1 MLMSSTAAAG
11 GPNTGKLTIKGE
23 LSAQEDLALDGL
35 FEGSIDLQGHH
46 LTLGSHAR
54 VNAAISARLVTVEG
68 TLSGHI
74 NGDLVEILPTADVE
88 ASVLA
93 LKLALEDGAR
103 FIGAVNTARA
113 RAAGD
118 IARHRG
124 GPAETQRT
132 TR

>member
-1 MLMSSTAAAG
+1 METTPRG
-11 GPNTGKLTIKGE
+11 TNIGTLTIKGE
-23 LSAQEDLALDGL
+23 LSAQEDLAIDGL

-46 LTLGSHAR
+46 LTVGTHAD

-68 TLSGHI
+68 RLSGHI
-74 NGDLVEILPTADVE
+74 NGDLVEILPTAHVE

-93 LKLALEDGAR
+93 QKLALEEGAR
-103 FIGAVNTARA
+103 FIGSVNTARA

-124 GPAETQRT
+124 TLPQPQRM

>member
-1 MLMSSTAAAG
+1 MDPTPRG
-11 GPNTGKLTIKGE
+11 TYIGKLTIKGE

-46 LTLGSHAR
+46 LTLGSQAR

-74 NGDLVEILPTADVE
+74 NGDIVEILPSARVE

-93 LKLALEDGAR
+93 QKLALEDGAR
-103 FIGAVNTARA
+103 FVGPVNTARA

-124 GPAETQRT
+124 TPGTAQRT

>member
-1 MLMSSTAAAG
+1 MEPTARG
-11 GPNTGKLTIKGE
+11 TYTGNLTIKGE

-46 LTLGSHAR
+46 LTLGS
-54 VNAAISARLVTVEG
+54 NAQVTAAVSARLVTVEG

-74 NGDLVEILPTADVE
+74 NGDLVEILPSADVE
-88 ASVLA
+88 ASILA
-93 LKLALEDGAR
+93 QKLALEDGAR
-103 FIGAVNTARA
+103 FVGPVNTARA

-124 GPAETQRT
+124 TPPAPAAQRM

>member
-1 MLMSSTAAAG
+1 MEATRHG
-11 GPNTGKLTIKGE
+11 TYIGKLTIRGE
-23 LSAQEDLALDGL
+23 LSAQEDLALDGQ

-46 LTLGSHAR
+46 LTLGSGAQ
-54 VNAAISARLVTVEG
+54 VNAAVSARLVTVEG
-68 TLSGHI
+68 RLSGHI

-93 LKLALEDGAR
+93 QKLALDDGAR
-103 FIGAVNTARA
+103 FVGPVNTARA

-124 GPAETQRT
+124 APASAQRI

>member
-1 MLMSSTAAAG
+1 MEATRRG
-11 GPNTGKLTIKGE
+11 TDIGKLTIRGE
-23 LSAQEDLALDGL
+23 LSGQEDLALDGH

-46 LTLGSHAR
+46 LTLGSGAQ

-68 TLSGHI
+68 RLSGHI

-93 LKLALEDGAR
+93 PKLALEDGAR
-103 FIGAVNTARA
+103 FVGPVNTARA

-124 GPAETQRT
+124 APASAQRM

>member
-1 MLMSSTAAAG
+1 METTRRTNFGTLSV
-11 GPNTGKLTIKGE
+11 KGE
-23 LSAQEDLALDGL
+23 LIAHEDLAIHGL

-46 LTLGSHAR
+46 LTLGADAQ
-54 VNAAISARLVTVEG
+54 VNAAISAGLVTVEG
-68 TLSGHI
+68 RLSGHI

-93 LKLALEDGAR
+93 HKLALEEGAR
-103 FIGAVNTARA
+103 FVGPVNTARA

-118 IARHRG
+118 IAKHRG
-124 GPAETQRT
+124 TTGAPQRK

>member
-1 MLMSSTAAAG
+1 MEATPRG
-11 GPNTGKLTIKGE
+11 TNIGKLAIRGE
-23 LSAQEDLALDGL
+23 LRAQEDLALDGE

-46 LTLGSHAR
+46 LTLGTEAQ

-68 TLSGHI
+68 RLSGHI
-74 NGDLVEILPTADVE
+74 NGDLVEILPTANVE

-93 LKLALEDGAR
+93 QKLALEDGAH
-103 FIGAVNTARA
+103 FIGPVNTARA

-124 GPAETQRT
+124 VPPSAQRI